1 MTSAKLKMAARK
13 NLNGNYLVIISSLLL
28 FVLIGW
34 DCLLVANLIKAS
46 WLAPILT
53 IIVGSSLIMGFVGM
67 ILKVSRGKKISFVD
81 IFDRTDLLIKYI
93 GLTVILLLVGLLAW
107 VLEYLAF
114 KSLIIIMLYQT
125 ELNALL
131 SVLLIIF
138 GMLLSTAILLVSIY
152 IVISFSQAYFIL
164 YDEPKLKIT
173 RVLGKSFDM
182 MGNYI
187 LEYFVLALS
196 FIGWIILGLFT
207 FCLLYIWLI
216 PYMLVTFAQF
226 YNVVKKDYEAT
237 SGDADLLA
245 LESSEKKETKST
257 KTSGTKRKSSKTSTT
272 AKKTSTA
279 VKKTSTATK
288 KASTTTKKTAA
299 KTGTKKTTSTRKST
313 AKTSEK

>member
-13 NLNGNYLVIISSLLL
+13 KLNGNYLVIISSLLL

-34 DCLLVANLIKAS
+34 DCLLVADLIEAS

-53 IIVGSSLIMGFVGM
+53 IIVCSSLIMGFVGM
-67 ILKVSRGKKISFVD
+67 ILKVSRGKKINFVD

-93 GLTVILLLVGLLAW
+93 GLTVILFLVGLLAW
-107 VLEYLAF
+107 VLEFLAF

-125 ELNALL
+125 ELNAML

-152 IVISFSQAYFIL
+152 IAISFSQSYFIL
-164 YDEPKLKIT
+164 YDEPNLKIT

-216 PYMLVTFAQF
+216 PYMLVTFANF
-226 YNVVKKDYEAT
+226 YNVVRKDYEAT
-237 SGDADLLA
+237 SGDADGLA
-245 LESSEKKETKST
+245 
-257 KTSGTKRKSSKTSTT
+257 
-272 AKKTSTA
+272 
-279 VKKTSTATK
+279 
-288 KASTTTKKTAA
+288 
-299 KTGTKKTTSTRKST
+299 
-313 AKTSEK
+313 

>member
-13 NLNGNYLVIISSLLL
+13 KLNGNYLVIISSLLL

-34 DCLLVANLIKAS
+34 DCLLVADLIEAS

-53 IIVGSSLIMGFVGM
+53 IIVCSSLIMGFVGM
-67 ILKVSRGKKISFVD
+67 ILKVSRGKKINFVD

-93 GLTVILLLVGLLAW
+93 GLTVILFLVGLLAW
-107 VLEYLAF
+107 VLEFLAF

-125 ELNALL
+125 ELNAML

-152 IVISFSQAYFIL
+152 IAISFSQSYFIL
-164 YDEPKLKIT
+164 YDEPNLKIT

-216 PYMLVTFAQF
+216 PYMLVTFANF
-226 YNVVKKDYEAT
+226 YNVVRKDYEAT
-237 SGDADLLA
+237 SGDADGLA
-245 LESSEKKETKST
+245 LEAAEKKEVKST
-257 KTSGTKRKSSKTSTT
+257 KTSGTKRKSTKTSTT
-272 AKKTSTA
+272 AKKNST
-279 VKKTSTATK
+279 TTK
-288 KASTTTKKTAA
+288 KASTTTKKKVAQ
-299 KTGTKKTTSTRKST
+299 TGTKKTTSTRKST

>member
-13 NLNGNYLVIISSLLL
+13 KLNGNYLVIISSLLL

-34 DCLLVANLIKAS
+34 DCLLVADLIEAS

-53 IIVGSSLIMGFVGM
+53 IIVCSSLIMGFVGM
-67 ILKVSRGKKISFVD
+67 ILKVSRGKKINFVD

-93 GLTVILLLVGLLAW
+93 GLTVILFLVGLLAW
-107 VLEYLAF
+107 VLEFLAF

-125 ELNALL
+125 ELNAML

-152 IVISFSQAYFIL
+152 IAISFSQSYFIL
-164 YDEPKLKIT
+164 YDEPNLKIT

-216 PYMLVTFAQF
+216 PYMLVTFANF
-226 YNVVKKDYEAT
+226 YNVVRKDYEAT
-237 SGDADLLA
+237 SGDADGLA
-245 LESSEKKETKST
+245 LEAAGKKEVKST
-257 KTSGTKRKSSKTSTT
+257 KTSGTKRKSTKTSTT
-272 AKKTSTA
+272 AKKNST
-279 VKKTSTATK
+279 TTK
-288 KASTTTKKTAA
+288 KASTTTKKKVAQ
-299 KTGTKKTTSTRKST
+299 TGAKKTTSTRKST

>member
-13 NLNGNYLVIISSLLL
+13 KLNGNYLVIISSLLL

-34 DCLLVANLIKAS
+34 DCLLVADLIEAS

-53 IIVGSSLIMGFVGM
+53 IIVCSSLIMGFVGM
-67 ILKVSRGKKISFVD
+67 ILKVSRGKKINFVD

-93 GLTVILLLVGLLAW
+93 GLTVILFLVGLLAW
-107 VLEYLAF
+107 VLEFLAF

-125 ELNALL
+125 ELNAML
-131 SVLLIIF
+131 SVLLINF

-152 IVISFSQAYFIL
+152 IAISFSQSYFIL
-164 YDEPKLKIT
+164 YDEPNLKIT

-216 PYMLVTFAQF
+216 PYMLVTFANF
-226 YNVVKKDYEAT
+226 YNVVRKDYEAT
-237 SGDADLLA
+237 SGDADGLA
-245 LESSEKKETKST
+245 LEAAEKKEVKST
-257 KTSGTKRKSSKTSTT
+257 KTSGTKRKSTKTSTT
-272 AKKTSTA
+272 AKKNST
-279 VKKTSTATK
+279 TTK
-288 KASTTTKKTAA
+288 KASTTTKKKVAQ
-299 KTGTKKTTSTRKST
+299 TGAKKTTSTRKST

>member
-13 NLNGNYLVIISSLLL
+13 KLNGNYLVIISSLLL

-34 DCLLVANLIKAS
+34 DCLLVADLIEAS

-53 IIVGSSLIMGFVGM
+53 IIVCSSLIMGFVGM
-67 ILKVSRGKKISFVD
+67 ILKVSRGKKINFVG

-93 GLTVILLLVGLLAW
+93 GLTVILFLVGLLAW
-107 VLEYLAF
+107 VLEFLAF

-125 ELNALL
+125 ELNAML

-152 IVISFSQAYFIL
+152 IAISFSQSYFIL
-164 YDEPKLKIT
+164 YDEPNLKIT

-216 PYMLVTFAQF
+216 PYMLVTFANF
-226 YNVVKKDYEAT
+226 YNVVRKDYEAT
-237 SGDADLLA
+237 SGDADGLA
-245 LESSEKKETKST
+245 LEAAEKKEVKST
-257 KTSGTKRKSSKTSTT
+257 KTSGTKRKSTKTSTT
-272 AKKTSTA
+272 AKKNST
-279 VKKTSTATK
+279 TTK
-288 KASTTTKKTAA
+288 KASTTTKKKVAQ
-299 KTGTKKTTSTRKST
+299 TGAKKTTSTRKST

>member
-13 NLNGNYLVIISSLLL
+13 KLNGNYLVIISSLLL

-34 DCLLVANLIKAS
+34 DCLLVADLIEAS

-53 IIVGSSLIMGFVGM
+53 IIVCSSLIMGFVGM
-67 ILKVSRGKKISFVD
+67 ILKVSRGKKINFVD

-93 GLTVILLLVGLLAW
+93 GLTVILFLVGLLAW
-107 VLEYLAF
+107 VLEFLAF

-125 ELNALL
+125 ELNAML

-152 IVISFSQAYFIL
+152 IAISFSQSYFIL
-164 YDEPKLKIT
+164 YDEPNLKIT

-216 PYMLVTFAQF
+216 PYMLVTFANF
-226 YNVVKKDYEAT
+226 YNVVRKDYEAT
-237 SGDADLLA
+237 SGDADGLA
-245 LESSEKKETKST
+245 LEAAEKKEVKST
-257 KTSGTKRKSSKTSTT
+257 KTSGTKRKSTKTSTT
-272 AKKTSTA
+272 AKKNST
-279 VKKTSTATK
+279 TTK
-288 KASTTTKKTAA
+288 KASTTTKKKVAQ
-299 KTGTKKTTSTRKST
+299 TGAKKTTSTRKST

>member
-13 NLNGNYLVIISSLLL
+13 KLNGNYLVIISSLLL

-34 DCLLVANLIKAS
+34 DCLLVADLIEAS

-53 IIVGSSLIMGFVGM
+53 IIVCSSLIMGFVGM
-67 ILKVSRGKKISFVD
+67 ILKVSRGKKINFVD

-93 GLTVILLLVGLLAW
+93 GLTVILFLVGLLAW
-107 VLEYLAF
+107 VLEFLAF

-125 ELNALL
+125 ELNAML

-152 IVISFSQAYFIL
+152 IAISFSQSYFIL
-164 YDEPKLKIT
+164 YDEPNLKIT

-216 PYMLVTFAQF
+216 PYMLVTFANF
-226 YNVVKKDYEAT
+226 YNVVRKDYEAT
-237 SGDADLLA
+237 SGDADGLA
-245 LESSEKKETKST
+245 LEAAEKKEVKST
-257 KTSGTKRKSSKTSTT
+257 KTSGTKRKSTKTSTT
-272 AKKTSTA
+272 
-279 VKKTSTATK
+279 TK
-288 KASTTTKKTAA
+288 KASTTTKKKVAQ
-299 KTGTKKTTSTRKST
+299 TGAKKTTSTRKST

>member
-13 NLNGNYLVIISSLLL
+13 KLNGNYLVIISSLLL

-34 DCLLVANLIKAS
+34 DCLLVADLIEAS

-53 IIVGSSLIMGFVGM
+53 IIVCSSLIMGFVGM
-67 ILKVSRGKKISFVD
+67 ILKVSRGKKINFVD

-93 GLTVILLLVGLLAW
+93 GLTVILFLVGLLAW
-107 VLEYLAF
+107 VLEFLAF

-125 ELNALL
+125 ELNAML

-152 IVISFSQAYFIL
+152 IAISFSQSYFIL
-164 YDEPKLKIT
+164 YDEPNLKIT

-207 FCLLYIWLI
+207 FFFFFIWLI
-216 PYMLVTFAQF
+216 AYMLVTFANF
-226 YNVVKKDYEAT
+226 YNVVRKDYEAT
-237 SGDADLLA
+237 SGDADGLA
-245 LESSEKKETKST
+245 LEAAEKKEVKST
-257 KTSGTKRKSSKTSTT
+257 KTSGTKRKSTKTSTT
-272 AKKTSTA
+272 AKKNST
-279 VKKTSTATK
+279 TTK
-288 KASTTTKKTAA
+288 KASTTTKKKVAQ
-299 KTGTKKTTSTRKST
+299 TGAKKTTSTRKST

>member
-13 NLNGNYLVIISSLLL
+13 KLNGNYLVIISSLLL

-34 DCLLVANLIKAS
+34 DCLLVADLIEAS

-53 IIVGSSLIMGFVGM
+53 IIVCSSLIMGFVGM
-67 ILKVSRGKKISFVD
+67 ILKVSRGKKINFVD

-93 GLTVILLLVGLLAW
+93 GLTVILFLVGLLAW
-107 VLEYLAF
+107 VLEFLAF

-125 ELNALL
+125 ELNAML

-152 IVISFSQAYFIL
+152 IAISFSQSYFIL
-164 YDEPKLKIT
+164 YDEPNLKIT

-216 PYMLVTFAQF
+216 PYMLVTFANF
-226 YNVVKKDYEAT
+226 YNVVRKDYEAT
-237 SGDADLLA
+237 SGDADGLA
-245 LESSEKKETKST
+245 LEASEKKEGKST
-257 KTSGTKRKSSKTSTT
+257 KTSGTKRKSTKTSTT
-272 AKKTSTA
+272 AKKNST
-279 VKKTSTATK
+279 TTK
-288 KASTTTKKTAA
+288 KASTTTKKKVAQ
-299 KTGTKKTTSTRKST
+299 TGAKKTTSTRKST

>member
-13 NLNGNYLVIISSLLL
+13 KLNGNYLVIISSLLL

-34 DCLLVANLIKAS
+34 DCLLVADLIEAS

-53 IIVGSSLIMGFVGM
+53 IIVCSSLIMGFVGM
-67 ILKVSRGKKISFVD
+67 ILKVSRGKKINFVD

-93 GLTVILLLVGLLAW
+93 GLTVILFLVGLLAW
-107 VLEYLAF
+107 VLEFLAF

-125 ELNALL
+125 ELNAML

-152 IVISFSQAYFIL
+152 IAISFSQSYFIL
-164 YDEPKLKIT
+164 YDEPNLKIT

-216 PYMLVTFAQF
+216 PYMLVTFANF
-226 YNVVKKDYEAT
+226 YNVERKDYEAT
-237 SGDADLLA
+237 SGDADGLA
-245 LESSEKKETKST
+245 LEAAEKKEVKST
-257 KTSGTKRKSSKTSTT
+257 KTSGTKRKSTKTSTT
-272 AKKTSTA
+272 AKKNST
-279 VKKTSTATK
+279 TTK
-288 KASTTTKKTAA
+288 KASTTTKKKVAQ
-299 KTGTKKTTSTRKST
+299 TGAKKTTSTRKST